1 MKLGKEALLAIVES
15 ALFVIGAFFFMLVL
29 IIPSNPVWALIM
41 GILFGLAGAIV
52 WLYPYL
58 VRLIIRLKP
67 NTDVASISQ
76 KIQGADNPENNSY
89 ELHRSDSY
97 ANYDEMT
104 APVAEPKAKSKSK
117 SAPKPKPEPEPIPE
131 PEPEPEVAKPEPEAE
146 SAPEETKPEPET
158 KPETEPEEAN

>member
-58 VRLIIRLKP
+58 IRMINRLKP

-89 ELHRSDSY
+89 ELHRSDAY
-97 ANYDEMT
+97 DNYDEIT
-104 APVAEPKAKSKSK
+104 TQGAEPKAKSKTK
-117 SAPKPKPEPEPIPE
+117 PAPKPEPEPKPKPEPEP
-131 PEPEPEVAKPEPEAE
+131 KPEPV
-146 SAPEETKPEPET
+146 PEETKPEP
-158 KPETEPEEAN
+158 KPEAEPEQPN